1 MTPGRINPNSDDW
14 CLLEERIRSWIAEDD
29 KRLRLHQDHE
39 KTSALR
45 TRIETL
51 EKVLALPFESRP
63 DVVDP
68 LGFEN
73 Y

>member
-1 MTPGRINPNSDDW
+1 MSRTHINPDSDDW
-14 CLLEERIRSWIAEDD
+14 CLLAEQLRAWIAEDD

-51 EKVLALPFESRP
+51 EKVLALPFDSRP
-63 DVVDP
+63 DVVSP
-68 LGFEN
+68 LGFES